1 MGAPTKL
8 AGWQIAKPWAVAL
21 GPEFDGDRN
30 GRWTGNERFVKA
42 VDRHARIQRSLRLD
56 EHPCGVGIPVGRID
70 RRERRIFQRGRCGA
84 WCAGSDRFPHLL
96 IVALL

>member
-42 VDRHARIQRSLRLD
+42 VTATLEYNVPYGWTSTRVGLEYRWDESTGANGGFFKGGDVAPGVPGLTASRI
-56 EHPCGVGIPVGRID
+56 C
-70 RRERRIFQRGRCGA
+70 
-84 WCAGSDRFPHLL
+84 
-96 IVALL
+96 